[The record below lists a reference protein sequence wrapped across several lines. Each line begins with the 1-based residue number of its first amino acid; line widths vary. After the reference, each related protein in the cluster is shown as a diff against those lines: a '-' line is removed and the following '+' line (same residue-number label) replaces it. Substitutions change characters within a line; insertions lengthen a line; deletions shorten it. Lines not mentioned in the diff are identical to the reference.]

1 MSEAKAPRV
10 RVIVADDHPV
20 YREGVARAIKGRP
33 EFEFIAEA
41 DDGREALDMIRELS
55 PDVAVLDVQM
65 PGLQGNDVLHAVKRD
80 GLPTRIVLLSAHV
93 DSETVYRAVA
103 SGAGAYL
110 SKESSRERI
119 CDAVAA
125 VARGEV
131 VLSAEVQAGLASEI
145 QIRERDERPALT
157 PREHEI
163 LVLTANGHSAPDIG
177 KQLHLSQSTVKTHL
191 KSLYEK
197 LGVSDR
203 AAAVAEAMRRG
214 CSSNTARSA
223 APCLDFRVSGAQTPK
238 KRRQLLRSDDGTPSG
253 WWTQPPLGDRSV
265 ARRGEVGLIHEDDV
279 GRLNSCPPPSLWHFP
294 RCSLGSG
301 RPRWVGPVAF

>member
-1 MSEAKAPRV
+1 MRV
-10 RVIVADDHPV
+10 FVADDHPV
-20 YREGVARAIKGRP
+20 YREGVARAIKARP
-33 EFEFIAEA
+33 EFELVGEAE
-41 DDGREALDMIRELS
+41 DGREALEAIKEIL

-65 PGLQGNDVLHAVKRD
+65 PGLQGSEVLHAVRRD
-80 GLPTRIVLLSAHV
+80 SVPTRIVLLSAHV

-119 CDAVAA
+119 LDAVAA

-203 AAAVAEAMRRG
+203 AAAVAESMRRG
-214 CSSNTARSA
+214 
-223 APCLDFRVSGAQTPK
+223 
-238 KRRQLLRSDDGTPSG
+238 LL
-253 WWTQPPLGDRSV
+253 
-265 ARRGEVGLIHEDDV
+265 E
-279 GRLNSCPPPSLWHFP
+279 
-294 RCSLGSG
+294 
-301 RPRWVGPVAF
+301 

>member
-10 RVIVADDHPV
+10 RVFIADDHPV
-20 YREGVARAIKGRP
+20 YREGVARAIKARP
-33 EFEFIAEA
+33 EFELIGEAE
-41 DDGREALDMIRELS
+41 DGREALERIRELG

-65 PGLQGNDVLHAVKRD
+65 PGLQGSEVLHAIKRD
-80 GLPTRIVLLSAHV
+80 GVPTRVVLLSAHV

-145 QIRERDERPALT
+145 QLRERDERPVLT

-163 LVLTANGHSAPDIG
+163 LALTADGHSAPEIG

-203 AAAVAEAMRRG
+203 AAAVAESMRRG
-214 CSSNTARSA
+214 
-223 APCLDFRVSGAQTPK
+223 
-238 KRRQLLRSDDGTPSG
+238 LL
-253 WWTQPPLGDRSV
+253 
-265 ARRGEVGLIHEDDV
+265 E
-279 GRLNSCPPPSLWHFP
+279 
-294 RCSLGSG
+294 
-301 RPRWVGPVAF
+301 

>member
-10 RVIVADDHPV
+10 RVFVADDHPV
-20 YREGVARAIKGRP
+20 YREGVARAIKARH
-33 EFEFIAEA
+33 EFELIGEAEN
-41 DDGREALDMIRELS
+41 GRQALDAIKALL
-55 PDVAVLDVQM
+55 PDVAILDVQM
-65 PGLQGNDVLHAVKRD
+65 PGLQGSEVLHAIKRD
-80 GLPTRIVLLSAHV
+80 GVPTRVVLLSAHV
-93 DSETVYRAVA
+93 DSDTVYRAVA

-203 AAAVAEAMRRG
+203 AAAVAESMRRG
-214 CSSNTARSA
+214 
-223 APCLDFRVSGAQTPK
+223 
-238 KRRQLLRSDDGTPSG
+238 LL
-253 WWTQPPLGDRSV
+253 
-265 ARRGEVGLIHEDDV
+265 E
-279 GRLNSCPPPSLWHFP
+279 
-294 RCSLGSG
+294 
-301 RPRWVGPVAF
+301 

>member
-1 MSEAKAPRV
+1 MSEAKAARV
-10 RVIVADDHPV
+10 TVLVADDHPV
-20 YREGVARAIKGRP
+20 YREGVARAIKSRP
-33 EFEFIAEA
+33 EFELVAEVK
-41 DDGREALDMIRELS
+41 DGREALEMIKSLA

-65 PGLQGNDVLHAVKRD
+65 PGLHGNEVLHAVQRD
-80 GLPTRIVLLSAHV
+80 GLQTRIVLLSANV

-110 SKESSRERI
+110 SKESSRDRI

-163 LVLTANGHSAPDIG
+163 LVLTANGNSAPDIG
-177 KQLHLSQSTVKTHL
+177 RQLHLSQSTVKTHL

-214 CSSNTARSA
+214 
-223 APCLDFRVSGAQTPK
+223 
-238 KRRQLLRSDDGTPSG
+238 LL
-253 WWTQPPLGDRSV
+253 
-265 ARRGEVGLIHEDDV
+265 E
-279 GRLNSCPPPSLWHFP
+279 
-294 RCSLGSG
+294 
-301 RPRWVGPVAF
+301 

>member
-1 MSEAKAPRV
+1 MSEARAPRV
-10 RVIVADDHPV
+10 RVFVADDHPV
-20 YREGVARAIKGRP
+20 YREGVARAIKARP
-33 EFEFIAEA
+33 EFELIGEAE
-41 DDGREALDMIRELS
+41 DGRQALDRIKEQT

-65 PGLQGNDVLHAVKRD
+65 PGLQGSEVLHAIKRD
-80 GLPTRIVLLSAHV
+80 GVPTRVVRLSAHV

-119 CDAVAA
+119 CDAVAR

-131 VLSAEVQAGLASEI
+131 VLSQEVQAGLASEI

-197 LGVSDR
+197 LSVSDR

-214 CSSNTARSA
+214 
-223 APCLDFRVSGAQTPK
+223 
-238 KRRQLLRSDDGTPSG
+238 LL
-253 WWTQPPLGDRSV
+253 
-265 ARRGEVGLIHEDDV
+265 E
-279 GRLNSCPPPSLWHFP
+279 
-294 RCSLGSG
+294 
-301 RPRWVGPVAF
+301 

>member
-1 MSEAKAPRV
+1 MSEARAPRV
-10 RVIVADDHPV
+10 RVFVADDHPV
-20 YREGVARAIKGRP
+20 YREGVARAIKARP
-33 EFEFIAEA
+33 EFELVGEAE
-41 DDGREALDMIRELS
+41 DGREALEAIKAIL

-65 PGLQGNDVLHAVKRD
+65 PGLQGSEVLHAVRRD
-80 GLPTRIVLLSAHV
+80 GVPTRIVLLSAHV

-119 CDAVAA
+119 LDAVAA

-203 AAAVAEAMRRG
+203 AAAVAESMRRG
-214 CSSNTARSA
+214 
-223 APCLDFRVSGAQTPK
+223 
-238 KRRQLLRSDDGTPSG
+238 LL
-253 WWTQPPLGDRSV
+253 
-265 ARRGEVGLIHEDDV
+265 E
-279 GRLNSCPPPSLWHFP
+279 
-294 RCSLGSG
+294 
-301 RPRWVGPVAF
+301 

>member
-10 RVIVADDHPV
+10 RVFVADDHPL
-20 YREGVARAIKGRP
+20 YREGVARAIKARP
-33 EFEFIAEA
+33 EFELVGEA
-41 DDGREALDMIRELS
+41 DDGRRALDGIKELL

-65 PGLQGNDVLHAVKRD
+65 PGLQGSDVLHAIKRD
-80 GLPTRIVLLSAHV
+80 GLATRVVLLSAHV
-93 DSETVYRAVA
+93 DSDTVYRAVA
-103 SGAGAYL
+103 SGVGAYL

-163 LVLTANGHSAPDIG
+163 LALTANGQSAPDIG
-177 KQLHLSQSTVKTHL
+177 RQLHLSQSTVKTHL

-203 AAAVAEAMRRG
+203 AAAVAESMRRG
-214 CSSNTARSA
+214 
-223 APCLDFRVSGAQTPK
+223 
-238 KRRQLLRSDDGTPSG
+238 LL
-253 WWTQPPLGDRSV
+253 
-265 ARRGEVGLIHEDDV
+265 E
-279 GRLNSCPPPSLWHFP
+279 
-294 RCSLGSG
+294 
-301 RPRWVGPVAF
+301 